1 MPRFFPFALFCR
13 ETGAPVGAAV
23 ARAVAQPS
31 LLIILLLSVA
41 GAAHILLRTATY
53 GAGLTADGTTFLS
66 AGLNLAAG
74 EGLQHSRDAPL
85 TDKPALFPLLMA
97 FLSLFGIAA
106 AETGR
111 WLNALVFGLVIL
123 TAGLWLR
130 VNLRSSMVAVAA
142 TGLLAVSV
150 DFNHHF
156 ATLMSDPLFVIFTLL
171 ALLQLAAYH
180 RVDTERS
187 RWRQWRPLLLAA
199 VLAALAAVTRYPGV
213 VLIGSGALLILLPGG
228 GWRKAAR
235 VWAAL
240 GFGLAAALP
249 LAVNLGRNWL
259 VSGTFTGP
267 RTEKRGDAVG
277 ELLEQPIEALGQ
289 WLLPAAGPD
298 WLTYSALAAA
308 AAILAAAIGIL
319 WASRRRPP
327 APATAGGGRGGRGL
341 MIPLAIFAPS
351 YLAFLAVV
359 MPLFY
364 VWGATDGRYLLPLY
378 VPLLLAAACLLDKLL
393 SSPLSGRLL
402 IARRV
407 LVGIIALGVLLNAG
421 TALWINFDRTAR
433 GLESGYIDRLYNTA
447 YWSGSETLDYVRAAG
462 AESKFISNNPYALW
476 AADRAAPP
484 GKYQTLSFDLA
495 AMAQR
500 RGLDTEGRPIV
511 WFKDSAEAAGF
522 YRYNEFEARALP
534 GIQVVAD
541 LADGVIL
548 RYPPGR
554 VFDAAEFGASKAD
567 YFEGLKAAAGEL
579 VAQGGG
585 FDLYRNDKRL
595 TYYRERCAAGDT
607 AARFFLHIEPM
618 RMGDLPGWA
627 QRYGYENR
635 DFDFSRRGMMVDG
648 ECIAV
653 VELPEYPISRVRTG
667 QFEPGSGRV
676 WEVELPPGK

>member
-1 MPRFFPFALFCR
+1 MPRFFPLSTLRR
-13 ETGAPVGAAV
+13 ETGAPVGAAI

-53 GAGLTADGTTFLS
+53 GAGITADGTTFLS

-74 EGLQHSRDAPL
+74 EGLQHSRGAPL

-97 FLSLFGIAA
+97 FLSLFGVAA
-106 AETGR
+106 AEAGR
-111 WLNALVFGLVIL
+111 WLNALAFGLVIL

-130 VNLRSSMVAVAA
+130 VNLRSAVVAVAA

-156 ATLMSDPLFVIFTLL
+156 ATLMSDPLFVLFTLL
-171 ALLQLAAYH
+171 ALLQLAAYR
-180 RVDTERS
+180 RVETERS
-187 RWRQWRPLLLAA
+187 RWRPLLLAA

-213 VLIGSGALLILLPGG
+213 VLIGSGALLLLLPGG

-235 VWAAL
+235 GWAAL

-277 ELLEQPIEALGQ
+277 ELLGQPIEALGQ
-289 WLLPAAGPD
+289 WLLPASGPD
-298 WLTYSALAAA
+298 WLTYGALAAA
-308 AAILAAAIGIL
+308 AAILAAASGIL
-319 WASRRRPP
+319 WAGRRRP
-327 APATAGGGRGGRGL
+327 APAQAPAAAAGGGRGL

-378 VPLLLAAACLLDKLL
+378 VPLLLAAALLLDQLL
-393 SSPLSGRLL
+393 SRPLSGRLL
-402 IARRV
+402 TARRV

-447 YWSGSETLDYVRAAG
+447 YWQGSETLDYVRAAG
-462 AESKFISNNPYALW
+462 AESEFISNNPYALW

-495 AMAQR
+495 DMAQR
-500 RGLDTEGRPIV
+500 RGLDTEGRLIV

-522 YRYNEFEARALP
+522 YRYNEFDARALP

-548 RYPPGR
+548 RYPPGQA
-554 VFDAAEFGASKAD
+554 FDAAEFGASKAD

-585 FDLYRNDKRL
+585 FGLYRNGKRL
-595 TYYRERCAAGDT
+595 TYYRESCAAGDT
-607 AARFFLHIEPM
+607 AARFFLHIDAVAA
-618 RMGDLPGWA
+618 GDLPGWA
-627 QRYGYENR
+627 RRYGYENR
-635 DFDFSRRGMMVDG
+635 DFDFRRRGLRVEG

-653 VELPEYPISRVRTG
+653 VELPDYPIGRVRTG

-676 WEVELPPGK
+676 WEGELRLGE